1 MKINWDA
8 VKALF
13 ATAAAAINGKKTYI
27 AANALVAINAL
38 VAAHV
43 IRPFFANEIQGMA
56 IINIGLGGLVLLFRA
71 LASKPGIFVKKG
83 TQ

>member
-13 ATAAAAINGKKTYI
+13 AVAAAAVDGKKTYL
-27 AANALVAINAL
+27 ATNALIAINAL
-38 VAAHV
+38 VASH
-43 IRPFFANEIQGMA
+43 IIKPFFSNEIQGMA

-71 LASKPGIFVKKG
+71 LASKPGVFVKKV
-83 TQ
+83 T